1 MSFRRLLPQ
10 FTPHHYRVDI
20 DIKRHA
26 RIFDGSVVITG
37 KTPRLTDVIV
47 LHAKELAIKKVVI
60 NSIPADHSYHTNDE
74 LRLTVPQLTSCSI
87 EIAIEFSGTITDT
100 MHGLY
105 PSYYEVEGEKK
116 EILSTQCEAHHA
128 REIFPCIDEPEAKAC
143 FDVSL
148 KTEQE
153 MTVLG
158 NMPIKEQ
165 VAYEN
170 SLITTFA
177 TTPIMSTY
185 LFAFTIGDMHCVKTR
200 TKKGVDIA
208 VWAHK
213 GHELQTL
220 EFSLDVAKQSVE
232 FFEDYF
238 GVAYPLPKMDL
249 VAIPDFS
256 SGAMENWGMVTYRE
270 MCLIVD
276 PSNSAV
282 SQKQQVATVIAHE
295 TSHQWFGNLVTM
307 KWWDDLW
314 LNESFAN
321 MMEYVA
327 VDAIFPQWHIWDEF
341 AAHESLMAK
350 RRDALPGVQPV
361 KIAVHHPDEINT
373 LFDPAIVYAKGG
385 NLLYMLKNYLG
396 EDVFIQGLSAYFTR
410 HAYSNTTGDD
420 LWSAWADASGKDI
433 GAFMKPWLEQSG
445 FPVVALQKE
454 SISQSHFRI
463 GKGADNRM
471 WPVPL
476 FAKHAPELL
485 EMKSIAVDTNHI
497 INLNDNDKGYFIS
510 RYDPVHEQR
519 LLASLDVLSSIE
531 RLQIL
536 SDANLLVRANQKPTV
551 ELFDLLLAFR
561 HETSQS
567 VWDIISIIIADLRR
581 FVENNDDAEK
591 KLKYFVGI
599 LASPLYK
606 KLGWETNSTDSEDT
620 IKLRAIIISLS
631 LYAETKDATKKALY
645 LFEKN
650 SDIATIDGELRSSIL
665 SAAIKH
671 SDTPM
676 TVVDNLMDIYRTTP
690 SSDLQGDI
698 TAGVTASKDNDIIKK
713 LLPYFTDK
721 EMIKPQDV
729 PRWYAYCI
737 RNRYH
742 RSQAWQWLQTNWKWV
757 KNMYEHDHHYDVFA
771 YYSAGAFASQGELD
785 DFRAFFEP
793 KLNEVALKRTIEV
806 GIDEIISRIKW
817 LDDNR
822 KAVLTRLQ
830 EIE

>member
-1 MSFRRLLPQ
+1 MTFQRLLPQ
-10 FTPHHYRVDI
+10 FIPNHYVI
-20 DIKRHA
+20 HLDIKRHV
-26 RIFDGSVVITG
+26 RTFEGNVIITG
-37 KTPRLTDVIV
+37 EVPHLTDTIV
-47 LHAKELAIKKVVI
+47 LHAKELTIKKALI
-60 NSIPADHSYHTNDE
+60 NKIPAHYSHHTNDE
-74 LRLTVPQLTSCSI
+74 LRLSVPQLTSHLI
-87 EIAIEFSGTITDT
+87 EIMIEFSGTITDT

-105 PSYYEVEGEKK
+105 PSYYEVEGEKR

-128 REIFPCIDEPEAKAC
+128 REIFPCIDEPEAKAS
-143 FDVSL
+143 FDISL
-148 KTEQE
+148 TTEQAV
-153 MTVLG
+153 TVLG

-165 VAYEN
+165 ISGDNNLV
-170 SLITTFA
+170 TTFM

-185 LFAFTIGDMHCVKTR
+185 LFAFTIGDMHCVKTH
-200 TKKGVDIA
+200 TKKGVDVA

-213 GHELQTL
+213 GHTLQTL
-220 EFSLDVAKQSVE
+220 EFALDVAKRSIE

-238 GVAYPLPKMDL
+238 NVAYPLPKMDL

-256 SGAMENWGMVTYRE
+256 SGAMENWGLVTYRE
-270 MCLIVD
+270 MCIIVD
-276 PSNSAV
+276 PRNAAI

-327 VDAIFPQWHIWDEF
+327 VDALFPQWHIWNEF

-396 EDVFIQGLSAYFTR
+396 EDAFVAGLSAYFTK
-410 HAYSNTTGDD
+410 HAYNNTTGDD
-420 LWSAWADASGKDI
+420 LWNAWADASGKNI

-445 FPVVALQKE
+445 FPVVSVEKQ
-454 SISQSHFRI
+454 SISQAHFRI

-476 FAKHAPELL
+476 FTNHAPELL
-485 EMKSIAVDTNHI
+485 EKKSIAVDTNHI
-497 INLNDNDKGYFIS
+497 LNLNDNDKGYFIS
-510 RYDPVHEQR
+510 HYTPVHEQR
-519 LLASLDVLSSIE
+519 LLASLDTLSSIE

-567 VWDIISIIIADLRR
+567 VWDIISLIIADLRR
-581 FVENNDDAEK
+581 FVENDEDTEK
-591 KLKYFVGI
+591 KLKYFVGT
-599 LASPLYK
+599 LTSPLYK
-606 KLGWETNSTDSEDT
+606 KLGWKTKNNDTEDT
-620 IKLRAIIISLS
+620 VKLRATIISLS
-631 LYAETKDATKKALY
+631 LYAESNDAIKNALHV
-645 LFEKN
+645 FEQH
-650 SDIATIDGELRSSIL
+650 SDINTIDGEQRSSIL
-665 SAAIKH
+665 SAAVKH

-676 TVVDNLMDIYRTTP
+676 AIVDKLMNIYRTTP
-690 SSDLQGDI
+690 SSDLQSDI
-698 TAGVTASKDNDIIKK
+698 TAGVTASKDNAIIKK

-742 RSQAWQWLQTNWKWV
+742 RGQTWQWLQTNWKWV
-757 KNMYEHDHHYDVFA
+757 KDMYEHDHHYDVFA

-793 KLNEVALKRTIEV
+793 KLSEIALKRTIEV
-806 GIDEIISRIKW
+806 GLDEIASRIQW
-817 LDDNR
+817 LGDNR
-822 KAVLTRLQ
+822 EAVLSRLR